1 MFEYCPWP
9 KLADYLDRP
18 RLDSQWVIQVLKHL
32 TQAIGR
38 LHNEGLIHGDL
49 HPDNLLVS
57 EQGEVCILDL
67 GSACKI
73 GQPVQHFHPCSV
85 PRKWQQ
91 RRLRRPRWTV
101 TPSRKSHGT

>member
-1 MFEYCPWP
+1 M
-9 KLADYLDRP
+9 
-18 RLDSQWVIQVLKHL
+18 VIQVLKYL

-49 HPDNLLVS
+49 HPDNLVS

-73 GQPVQHFHPCSV
+73 GQPVQHFHLFSAPE
-85 PRKWQQ
+85 WQQ